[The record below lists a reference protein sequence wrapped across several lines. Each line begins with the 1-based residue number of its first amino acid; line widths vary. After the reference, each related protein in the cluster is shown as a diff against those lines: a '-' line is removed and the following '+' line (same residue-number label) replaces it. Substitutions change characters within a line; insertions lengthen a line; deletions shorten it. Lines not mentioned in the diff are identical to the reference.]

1 MRYFEVCK
9 TSKLH
14 STRSVPPRQGQA
26 SCLSG
31 SSRKGSVFTFFLLL
45 QKEPKSRRS
54 ALPGRG
60 RRPRRPVFYPAFSKA
75 GEMFPKRNGF
85 ILFASTKRTKS
96 SPEGC
101 DPLDS
106 EGRFKTL
113 QNNIFRELPA
123 LVPKPIY
130 GAARFFGCF
139 EPVRKGYCSA
149 DARPLFFE
157 NGKPHY
163 KLTGASHIRKGWL
176 FVIFVVVG
184 ICFCGMRIKSFELN
198 KFLQFRICQKQWHVN

>member
-113 QNNIFRELPA
+113 QNIFSCCFRLSSLSRYVVRPA
-123 LVPKPIY
+123 FSDVLNRCERVAVVQTQDRCFSKM
-130 GAARFFGCF
+130 GSHTTSLQEQATFEKGGCSLSLLRW
-139 EPVRKGYCSA
+139 E
-149 DARPLFFE
+149 
-157 NGKPHY
+157 
-163 KLTGASHIRKGWL
+163 
-176 FVIFVVVG
+176 FVFAV
-184 ICFCGMRIKSFELN
+184 CGLKVLS
-198 KFLQFRICQKQWHVN
+198 

>member
-1 MRYFEVCK
+1 M
-9 TSKLH
+9 L
-14 STRSVPPRQGQA
+14 PRQGQT

-106 EGRFKTL
+106 GDGSKLYRIVFSCCFRLSYLNQHVVRPAFSDVLNRCERVIAVQTQDRYFSKMGCHTTSSQGRMYSK
-113 QNNIFRELPA
+113 
-123 LVPKPIY
+123 
-130 GAARFFGCF
+130 
-139 EPVRKGYCSA
+139 
-149 DARPLFFE
+149 
-157 NGKPHY
+157 
-163 KLTGASHIRKGWL
+163 
-176 FVIFVVVG
+176 
-184 ICFCGMRIKSFELN
+184 
-198 KFLQFRICQKQWHVN
+198 